1 MLFSPDQVKTEYI
14 FKLPFMQLF
23 EAKVRYMQKLIET
36 VRVKN
41 KSVFSKL
48 KIKFIQHDKIQ
59 LF

>member
-1 MLFSPDQVKTEYI
+1 
-14 FKLPFMQLF
+14 MQLF
-23 EAKVRYMQKLIET
+23 EARVRYMQKLIEI

-48 KIKFIQHDKIQ
+48 KIKFIQYDKIQ

>member
-14 FKLPFMQLF
+14 FKLLFMQLF
-23 EAKVRYMQKLIET
+23 EARVGYMQKLIEI

-59 LF
+59 RF

>member
-1 MLFSPDQVKTEYI
+1 
-14 FKLPFMQLF
+14 MQLF
-23 EAKVRYMQKLIET
+23 EARVRYMRKLIEI

-59 LF
+59 RF